1 MKLDRPLSGY
11 LDCLRFVA
19 AFAVLL
25 GHMDQD
31 GLYLSWMPLSGFSHE
46 SVIIFFVMSGF
57 IISAGTATR
66 HTERLDFFVARAS
79 RIYSVALPA
88 ILFSLFLSGIVATFD
103 PLATKSLTNYAPFS
117 WWSTLSSLLFLNK
130 SWTNPAELSLNMP
143 YWSLCYEVWYYVI
156 FGLLFFIKS
165 RSRWPLIAA
174 VALFAGPAIMVLF
187 PIWLMGAW
195 LASSTSS
202 ISAPKNS
209 VIAWSCF
216 LGSIMVLIIIRVFE
230 VDLEIRSILKEYN
243 PWLWRLGNS
252 QRIVTDYI
260 IGAAI
265 TLNIWS
271 FSGLNYNILEFFKK
285 HINLFKQLAGFS
297 FTLYLFHRPLTQLFG
312 HYFPNTNKSIPI
324 SILWTAGLVFLCY
337 LISFCTERQLP
348 RWRSIISAAASF
360 IFRIRGRLAR

>member
-1 MKLDRPLSGY
+1 
-11 LDCLRFVA
+11 
-19 AFAVLL
+19 
-25 GHMDQD
+25 
-31 GLYLSWMPLSGFSHE
+31 
-46 SVIIFFVMSGF
+46 
-57 IISAGTATR
+57 
-66 HTERLDFFVARAS
+66 
-79 RIYSVALPA
+79 
-88 ILFSLFLSGIVATFD
+88 
-103 PLATKSLTNYAPFS
+103 
-117 WWSTLSSLLFLNK
+117 
-130 SWTNPAELSLNMP
+130 
-143 YWSLCYEVWYYVI
+143 
-156 FGLLFFIKS
+156 
-165 RSRWPLIAA
+165 
-174 VALFAGPAIMVLF
+174 
-187 PIWLMGAW
+187 
-195 LASSTSS
+195 
-202 ISAPKNS
+202 
-209 VIAWSCF
+209 
-216 LGSIMVLIIIRVFE
+216 MVLIIIRVFE